1 MRLELSPLP
10 MPLELA
16 RVSGSVNTLL
26 SPGQLRG
33 QLVVIAG
40 LGNIGSPLAL
50 LLGRSLGTLGVGL
63 RLIDRGL
70 VEPKNL
76 INQAFGE
83 SSGVGRPKVDVIAE
97 SIRRACPNVNCDPR
111 HIDLEDTSFDD
122 FADAALCLGGL
133 DSLRARQCLI
143 NDRAWPLN
151 IPVID
156 GGVGEPAL
164 GRVHVFVPGP
174 HSACGE
180 CNWTNMHYKQL
191 AREHPCDPGRR
202 AEGPPT
208 NVPAFVGAAVAAV
221 MASECWKWLSGQR
234 GTDSVEVSF
243 DLDARRFHTGRL
255 HRAAACRFDHQV
267 RRENQIRST
276 IP

>member
-1 MRLELSPLP
+1 MNLELSPLP
-10 MPLELA
+10 VPHEQNCLSDLMGKL
-16 RVSGSVNTLL
+16 VS
-26 SPGQLRG
+26 PEQLRG

-50 LLGRSLGTLGVGL
+50 LLGRSLGPLGVRL
-63 RLIDRGL
+63 RLIDRDL

-76 INQAFGE
+76 VNQAFGE
-83 SSGVGRPKVDVIAE
+83 TSDIGRSKVGVIAGA
-97 SIRRACPNVNCDPR
+97 IRRVCPSVDCDPR

-143 NDRAWPLN
+143 NDRAWPLSV
-151 IPVID
+151 PVID

-174 HSACGE
+174 QTACPE
-180 CNWTNMHYKQL
+180 CSWSKTHYRQL
-191 AREHPCDPGRR
+191 AQEYPCDPGRR

-208 NVPAFVGAAVAAV
+208 NVPAFVGAAVASV

-234 GTDSVEVSF
+234 LADSIEVSF
-243 DLDARRFHTGRL
+243 DLDSRRFHTGRL
-255 HRAAACRFDHQV
+255 HRAAACRFGHQV
-267 RRENQIRST
+267 LRANQIRST
-276 IP
+276 VS